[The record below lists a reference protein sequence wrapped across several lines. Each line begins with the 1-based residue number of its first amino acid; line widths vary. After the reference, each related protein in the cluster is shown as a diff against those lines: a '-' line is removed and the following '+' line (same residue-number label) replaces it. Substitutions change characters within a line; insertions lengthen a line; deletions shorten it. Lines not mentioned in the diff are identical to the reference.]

1 MIEPSLFNIPQV
13 SLLFF
18 GLSQEALNQLF
29 SYYTLITFKILSL
42 DQTSLISNK
51 PMYPML
57 MWYLHLNIT
66 KAPPAQCVPNNLW
79 PPLHL
84 PYLDLFPVFSISVCD
99 IITDSVT
106 QPINIESSLTLLLPY
121 TEIVINLSHTT
132 TVFLLKKNMAHRST
146 PHHLTWF
153 SLLVT
158 FAPPTATLFCNFRY
172 LFIYSY

>member
-79 PPLHL
+79 PPPPPPISGPIPSVL
-84 PYLDLFPVFSISVCD
+84 YLSMWYYNWLSNTTHKHRVIL
-99 IITDSVT
+99 
-106 QPINIESSLTLLLPY
+106 NSSLTLYRDCYQPITY
-121 TEIVINLSHTT
+121 
-132 TVFLLKKNMAHRST
+132 
-146 PHHLTWF
+146 HHSF
-153 SLLVT
+153 
-158 FAPPTATLFCNFRY
+158 PTKEKYGT
-172 LFIYSY
+172 